1 MMNSLRQ
8 HWPEYLM
15 EAAELGI
22 FMVSACGVVSLL
34 DYPGSTLHQSLPSPL
49 VRRLLTGIAMG
60 LTAICI
66 VYSPWGKQSGAHFNP
81 RDGRPMPPDE
91 KANDILHWQTRLLT
105 RDATAAA
112 QATRGRRFPSISAG
126 VVSLSEKGL
135 GISKGFLVRDP
146 DGVMNLAEK

>member
-1 MMNSLRQ
+1 MGEAIKH

-22 FMVSACGVVSLL
+22 FMVSACGVVAPL
-34 DYPGSTLHQSLPSPL
+34 DYPGSTLYQSLPNPL

-81 RDGRPMPPDE
+81 RDVRPMPPDE
-91 KANDILHWQTRLLT
+91 KANDILHWQIRLLT
-105 RDATAAA
+105 PDATAAA
-112 QATRGRRFPSISAG
+112 HATRDRRSLPSQPE
-126 VVSLSEKGL
+126 SLVCPRKGS
-135 GISKGFLVRDP
+135 G
-146 DGVMNLAEK
+146 LAKDFWSVTRTGMS

>member
-1 MMNSLRQ
+1 MNSLRQ

-22 FMVSACGVVSLL
+22 FTVSACGVVALL
-34 DYPGSTLHQSLPSPL
+34 DYPGSTLYQSLPNPL

-81 RDGRPMPPDE
+81 RDGRPMPPDD
-91 KANDILHWQTRLLT
+91 KANDILHWKIRLLT

-112 QATRGRRFPSISAG
+112 QATRDRRSLPSQPE
-126 VVSLSEKGL
+126 SLVCPRKGS
-135 GISKGFLVRDP
+135 G
-146 DGVMNLAEK
+146 LAKDFWSVTRTGMS